1 MGVAVGGRK
10 SYKTP
15 WSAPPPLQPRPLLAV
30 EYNVYTKLNFDM
42 NSTR

>member
-15 WSAPPPLQPRPLLAV
+15 WSAPPLQPRPHLAV